1 MGLTMQHMAAVV
13 VPLATG
19 YVLNFW
25 GYEIPFL
32 IAVGFASITIL
43 VTRRLD
49 PENQKSP
56 RRVPVEPGV
65 QPAAAT
71 ASS

>member
-1 MGLTMQHMAAVV
+1 MGLTMQHMAAIV

-32 IAVGFASITIL
+32 VAAGFASITIL

-56 RRVPVEPGV
+56 RRLVAQASL
-65 QPAAAT
+65 QP
-71 ASS
+71 S